1 MKHFYTF
8 TFLLFTLMGLNAQDV
23 VFDFNTP
30 GDTEGW
36 THIPSQTTVVSQL
49 DGQLHVGSDISN
61 YGGTYTTL
69 DLVSDDYAFVEITV
83 SSFTGLTN
91 GLQLL
96 NFDSTFSPGTA
107 SKTNITVADGSSETY
122 LVAIPNTPA
131 ANNGVILGLGI
142 RVKGNPAAGAYFSID
157 NFTIVGAVE
166 STYDESGITKNP
178 SFEDITGSLG
188 NWVEAGGSNITRTVT
203 STESSDGVQSAKFTY
218 LEAVTSNAP
227 TIYTNHLYTLT
238 ELNNNTAEVTVNWD
252 MKATDISADVQVS
265 PRWRM
270 NKSGGGQR
278 VTYGLLS
285 NATTDWA
292 SYSVTKTL
300 STTCASLA
308 EGVEPEEGV
317 NCFDT
322 ETYTDLEL
330 GISAK
335 GGDTG
340 VVLYIDNIVTTIT
353 ASSLGIEEINLQD
366 SASISLF
373 PNPANDFITVKSS
386 SEIVS
391 MKTVNML
398 GQIVIIQT
406 GNSNNLN
413 ISTLSPGLYV
423 LKLVDSKGLKTQ
435 KQFIKN

>member
-8 TFLLFTLMGLNAQDV
+8 TFLLFTLMGLNAQDDV
-23 VFDFNTP
+23 VFDFNTT

-36 THIPSQTTVVSQL
+36 TNIPSNTTVVSQL

-69 DLVSDDYAFVEITV
+69 DLASDDYDFVEITV

-107 SKTNITVADGSSETY
+107 SKTNITVADGSTETY
-122 LVAIPNTPA
+122 LVAIPATPS

-142 RVKGNPAAGAYFSID
+142 RVKGNPDPGAYFSID

-188 NWVEAGGSNITRTVT
+188 NWVEAGGSNITRGI
-203 STESSDGVQSAKFTY
+203 STTEFSEGVQSAEFTFQ
-218 LEAVTSNAP
+218 ENVTSNP
-227 TIYTNHLYTLT
+227 PMLYSNNIYTLT
-238 ELNNNTAEVTVNWD
+238 DLNDNTAEITMTWD
-252 MKATDISADVQVS
+252 MKATDVTTNVQVS

-270 NKSGGGQR
+270 TKSSGGQR
-278 VTYGLLS
+278 VTYPSLS
-285 NATTDWA
+285 NATTEWA
-292 SYSVTKTL
+292 SYSTTKPL
-300 STTCASLA
+300 SNTCAGA
-308 EGVEPEEGV
+308 TDPVEGT
-317 NCFDT
+317 NCFDL
-322 ETYTDLEL
+322 ESYTDLEV
-330 GISAK
+330 GIAAK
-335 GGDTG
+335 GGSAG

-366 SASISLF
+366 TASISLF

-391 MKTVNML
+391 MKAVNML

-423 LKLVDSKGLKTQ
+423 LKLIDSKGLKTQ